1 MPPLDFGGG
10 YNTQASDNPARMR
23 GLMVALTMVGDER
36 DFEMNASNNEDDGPV
51 NAAQTNT
58 KPSVMALT

>member
-1 MPPLDFGGG
+1 MKNG
-10 YNTQASDNPARMR
+10 
-23 GLMVALTMVGDER
+23 LTMLGDER

-58 KPSVMALT
+58 KPSVMALTSHVHSPGDARVRTSFTSYQ

>member
-10 YNTQASDNPARMR
+10 YNTQALDKATRMR
-23 GLMVALTMVGDER
+23 GLIVALTMVGDER
-36 DFEMNASNNEDDGPV
+36 YFEMNASDNEDDGPV